1 MPTFPTQDS
10 DANPNQKPIPIPAP
24 RGRYDSMLERA
35 FAPPK
40 TPESSPKLSL
50 KELNRLSVATGAAAS
65 EVHSAISPPELP
77 KSPVG
82 GTLEPIWEKVRQA
95 KEKRLAVLPSK
106 VKSLEA
112 VPEHVEGEGK
122 GEGGETGAKV
132 GVKEE
137 GKEDVKSVTRHDST
151 KRPKPESR

>member
-1 MPTFPTQDS
+1 
-10 DANPNQKPIPIPAP
+10 
-24 RGRYDSMLERA
+24 MLERA

-65 EVHSAISPPELP
+65 EVHSAISPPEVP
-77 KSPVG
+77 KSPAG
-82 GTLEPIWEKVRQA
+82 GSLEPIWEKVRQA

-112 VPEHVEGEGK
+112 VAE
-122 GEGGETGAKV
+122 EGGAEIATKGAK
-132 GVKEE
+132 GDE
-137 GKEDVKSVTRHDST
+137 GKEDVKSII
-151 KRPKPESR
+151 PQI